1 MNHALILMAVHSDP
15 VVLKYMLG
23 TWLECYDQSYRVT
36 ICMAVR
42 EDYDACG
49 GNFKEVEALCPPLK
63 IVRTPKS
70 DDHNDI
76 MSVSRDISFR
86 LETMLRDHA
95 SCDHTHVAF
104 LHCDLEFRSDFI
116 KWAMGQNADMVGA
129 LCGSNTVDAPY
140 HANRWGYGLYLT
152 PHPTDCHLVM
162 GRAFAD
168 RIVNCPGILAPA
180 NEWCLIYDLGDVL
193 YERARCEWGS
203 DIRIFPL
210 LEIEKMVRHFKAVS
224 FGPSRNSNRNA
235 HLQEIKGL
243 YAKRFPNGIEQLLGK
258 LR

>member
-1 MNHALILMAVHSDP
+1 MNHVLILMAVHSDP
-15 VVLKYMLG
+15 IVLKYMLG

-42 EDYDACG
+42 EDYEACG
-49 GNFKEVEALCPPLK
+49 GSVEVQALCPPLQV
-63 IVRTPKS
+63 VRTPKQPDDS
-70 DDHNDI
+70 DV
-76 MSVSRDISFR
+76 MSVSRDVAFQ
-86 LETMLRDHA
+86 LETMLRNYV

-116 KWAMGQNADMVGA
+116 KWAMEENADMVGA
-129 LCGSNTVDAPY
+129 LCGNNTVDAPF
-140 HANRWGYGLYLT
+140 HENRWGYGLYLA

-203 DIRIFPL
+203 DLRIFSL
-210 LEIEKMVRHFKAVS
+210 SEIEKMVRHFKAVS
-224 FGPSRNSNRNA
+224 FGIARDKNTASR
-235 HLQEIKGL
+235 LQEIKSL
-243 YAKRFPNGIEQLLGK
+243 YAKRFPNGIGYLLEK
-258 LR
+258 LK